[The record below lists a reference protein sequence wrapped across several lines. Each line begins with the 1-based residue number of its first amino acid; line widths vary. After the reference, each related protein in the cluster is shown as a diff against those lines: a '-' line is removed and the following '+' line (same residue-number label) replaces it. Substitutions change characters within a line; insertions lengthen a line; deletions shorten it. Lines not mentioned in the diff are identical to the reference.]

1 MRIFQGLF
9 TGFMGLAVLLTGC
22 GDGDSDSNFS
32 LSSSEPLV
40 NVALQDNKIIID
52 ILDNDLQIQ
61 DIVVN
66 RGNCWVVDA
75 FYDTIEYT
83 GKFSNNYGGIYEIE
97 IPTIFYG
104 KAGEFYP
111 EKVRDDIYSTWA
123 GCRAGFGSGDFYK
136 WVNKKAGSQAC
147 RGVKWDK
154 FLEEHDNDYPSAYL
168 AYAESIQKEY
178 LNQSTFEAEEYL
190 NRNPDLKEYAP
201 EDFMKTIKEALK
213 EFQEAEMFFMD
224 EIKKRKPTKKYQFGD
239 KTKALVYSTNSGRC
253 NVREAVIKT
262 NKGNWSFGW
271 EQH

>member
-83 GKFSNNYGGIYEIE
+83 GKFSNNYGIYEVE
-97 IPTIFYG
+97 IPTIFYS
-104 KAGEFYP
+104 KAGEFYL
-111 EKVRDDIYSTWA
+111 EKVRDDIYSTRV
-123 GCRAGFGSGDFYK
+123 GCSLFYGSGDFYK
-136 WVNKKAGSQAC
+136 WVNKKEGSQAC

-178 LNQSTFEAEEYL
+178 LNQSTFDAQEYL
-190 NRNPDLKEYAP
+190 AKNPDLKEYAP

-239 KTKALVYSTNSGRC
+239 KTRTLVYSTNSGRC